1 MDVHAPVP
9 GDIIEGFTL
18 VEASLAIG
26 LCAALAVGLTPVLI
40 RASTAAG
47 TARERATATAA
58 AIERLEQLRA
68 LDWAVV
74 DDGAGGDLE
83 ISDEA
88 TALDVVPANL
98 AGAGLSASPPG
109 SLVRDMAGWVD
120 YLDRDGRW
128 MGRGAVP
135 PAGALFVRRWNV
147 SPLPSAPGS
156 ALALQVLVTSLHDE
170 QRLGVRTDLR
180 PRTGDVWLV
189 AVRVRERH

>member
-1 MDVHAPVP
+1 M
-9 GDIIEGFTL
+9 E
-18 VEASLAIG
+18 
-26 LCAALAVGLTPVLI
+26 
-40 RASTAAG
+40 
-47 TARERATATAA
+47 
-58 AIERLEQLRA
+58 
-68 LDWAVV
+68 
-74 DDGAGGDLE
+74 
-83 ISDEA
+83 
-88 TALDVVPANL
+88 
-98 AGAGLSASPPG
+98 
-109 SLVRDMAGWVD
+109 GWVD